1 MNKIKM
7 IDLAFD
13 VLTAM
18 KGRPLKAKS
27 IKEFERYGIRRIMN
41 HFKENEWVFY
51 SKKAVWDFVLQESAR
66 MESGQLPA
74 YQWAHTRRAAVYL
87 EQMAEHSKIQEESFE
102 AHLNLSSPSDEIV
115 DNMIRS
121 EDLSYLEKAIGEL
134 NEIYRSVL
142 ELRYVNEFSNEEIA
156 AFLNLQK
163 RTVETRLYRANLLL
177 KDKVMFNIC

>member
-1 MNKIKM
+1 MSQDIFIRLAYHLDK
-7 IDLAFD
+7 IDLNNYKKSQNYII
-13 VLTAM
+13 TA
-18 KGRPLKAKS
+18 
-27 IKEFERYGIRRIMN
+27 
-41 HFKENEWVFY
+41 
-51 SKKAVWDFVLQESAR
+51 
-66 MESGQLPA
+66 
-74 YQWAHTRRAAVYL
+74 TRNYCINYL
-87 EQMAEHSKIQEESFE
+87 RDKSKIQEESFE

-177 KDKVMFNIC
+177 KDKLRGYLHGK

>member
-1 MNKIKM
+1 MCSS
-7 IDLAFD
+7 DLYII
-13 VLTAM
+13 TA
-18 KGRPLKAKS
+18 
-27 IKEFERYGIRRIMN
+27 
-41 HFKENEWVFY
+41 
-51 SKKAVWDFVLQESAR
+51 
-66 MESGQLPA
+66 
-74 YQWAHTRRAAVYL
+74 TRNYCINYL
-87 EQMAEHSKIQEESFE
+87 RDKSKIQEESFE

-177 KDKVMFNIC
+177 KDKLRGYLHGK

>member
-1 MNKIKM
+1 MILVFDTLEECDKFTKLYETYGKTIYFTLKRYTNDETLIEDLSQDIFIRLAYHLDK
-7 IDLAFD
+7 IDLNNYKKSQNYII
-13 VLTAM
+13 TA
-18 KGRPLKAKS
+18 
-27 IKEFERYGIRRIMN
+27 
-41 HFKENEWVFY
+41 
-51 SKKAVWDFVLQESAR
+51 
-66 MESGQLPA
+66 
-74 YQWAHTRRAAVYL
+74 TRNYCINYL
-87 EQMAEHSKIQEESFE
+87 RDKSKIQEESFE

-177 KDKVMFNIC
+177 KDKLRGYLHGK